1 MLNIDNKRK
10 ILKYLIIIVTIICIV
25 CLTILVALNKERLN
39 KEKIEK
45 NEIQELGQVEYENV
59 ITEQEEKD
67 TSRKLRYTD
76 NRTNY
81 FTVRGLVQNFINES
95 TYRNTDKIMSML
107 SNDYINEYKVT
118 EDNVFSNIDISP
130 IKNNKIYLV
139 YNTDTILESEQE
151 NYILSYLVS
160 IKYRMSN
167 SEQYINTKVLVII
180 DKQKLKYEIYPYKY
194 ILDNHLE
201 NLKAG
206 EKLELE
212 ISSLPEDAQKFSYQE
227 KNNREL
233 ANELFEDWKEKII
246 YDKKDAYSKLSN
258 QYKEKR
264 FSNYNSFTDYLSN
277 KKYIPTINQYRVYS
291 KDDYT
296 DYICTD
302 QYNNYYIFRVQGGV
316 MRYTV
321 FLDNYIVELES
332 FKENYDKSDDSG
344 KIAIQTGK
352 FKQMLNLKDYNAIYS
367 KLNEKFKDNNFKT
380 VSDLKK
386 YLDEKI
392 YNINTIEIQ
401 EITQKADYYVCNGV
415 IRNQQNQNEQKSIV
429 IAIKLIGSNEF
440 ELSFSIK

>member
-1 MLNIDNKRK
+1 MKRIK
-10 ILKYLIIIVTIICIV
+10 KLIVILLLIILILILGILII
-25 CLTILVALNKERLN
+25 NMKN
-39 KEKIEK
+39 KEKKVENLLNTETSVDPGVPEEDINKNAEDNNILQYVTDRNYYAIIKAISRNYISVASYGERDIIRNIFSNKFIE
-45 NEIQELGQVEYENV
+45 
-59 ITEQEEKD
+59 
-67 TSRKLRYTD
+67 
-76 NRTNY
+76 
-81 FTVRGLVQNFINES
+81 
-95 TYRNTDKIMSML
+95 
-107 SNDYINEYKVT
+107 EYKIN
-118 EDNVFSNIDISP
+118 DNN
-130 IKNNKIYLV
+130 
-139 YNTDTILESEQE
+139 
-151 NYILSYLVS
+151 ILSYTGVDQVS
-160 IKYRMSN
+160 NTKINSTYIISDMLYTVKDNINIYIVKGKYRFSN
-167 SEQYINTKVLVII
+167 WSNYRELNLMIVLDDTNEKYVLFP
-180 DKQKLKYEIYPYKY
+180 DEYLKKKNYSNLKENDILK
-194 ILDNHLE
+194 LDNTILSS
-201 NLKAG
+201 
-206 EKLELE
+206 EKVT
-212 ISSLPEDAQKFSYQE
+212 SFSRVSLDDKEYS
-227 KNNREL
+227 
-233 ANELFEDWKEKII
+233 NELFAEWKEKII
-246 YDKKDAYSKLSN
+246 YDKKDAYSKLNN

-321 FLDNYIVELES
+321 FLDNYTVELES

-401 EITQKADYYVCNGV
+401 EITQKDDYYVCNGV

>member
-25 CLTILVALNKERLN
+25 CLTILVKLNKEILN
-39 KEKIEK
+39 KEKLEK

-81 FTVRGLVQNFINES
+81 FTVRGLVQNYISES
-95 TYRNTDKIMSML
+95 AYRSTDKIMSML
-107 SNDYINEYKVT
+107 SNDYINKYKVT

-139 YNTDTILESEQE
+139 YNTDEILESEQE
-151 NYILSYLVS
+151 NYIFSYLVS

-167 SEQYINTKVLVII
+167 STQYANTRVLVII

-321 FLDNYIVELES
+321 FLDNYTVELES

-392 YNINTIEIQ
+392 YNINSIEIQ
-401 EITQKADYYVCNGV
+401 EIAQKDDYYVCNGV
-415 IRNQQNQNEQKSIV
+415 IKNQQNQNEQKNIV
-429 IAIKLIGSNEF
+429 IAIKLISSNEF
-440 ELSFSIK
+440 ELSFSIE

>member
-1 MLNIDNKRK
+1 MKKKRK
-10 ILKYLIIIVTIICIV
+10 ILLVLIVLMIVIIIV
-25 CLTILVALNKERLN
+25 ILVLLKKSNKAGTNVN
-39 KEKIEK
+39 KSSNFVGVYDEEEY
-45 NEIQELGQVEYENV
+45 NDLIQEEDKTIKYVDE
-59 ITEQEEKD
+59 T
-67 TSRKLRYTD
+67 R
-76 NRTNY
+76 NY
-81 FTVRGLVQNFINES
+81 FTVKALMNNYIDYIVYGNVNQLMNITSKEYIKQKKLTSNNILSNLDNIQDMNKNTKYINYYIDNIMQGEQNNEFIVFIINGKYKTS
-95 TYRNTDKIMSML
+95 TSSKYRN
-107 SNDYINEYKVT
+107 IN
-118 EDNVFSNIDISP
+118 NI
-130 IKNNKIYLV
+130 V
-139 YNTDTILESEQE
+139 
-151 NYILSYLVS
+151 
-160 IKYRMSN
+160 
-167 SEQYINTKVLVII
+167 VL
-180 DKQKLKYEIYPYKY
+180 DSLNQTYEIYPESYLKENKYNNINIGDKVDFKFTSIMKNEDNIFKY
-194 ILDNHLE
+194 IDKNDKEIANIIFDNWNDL
-201 NLKAG
+201 L
-206 EKLELE
+206 LF
-212 ISSLPEDAQKFSYQE
+212 DQKS
-227 KNNREL
+227 
-233 ANELFEDWKEKII
+233 
-246 YDKKDAYSKLSN
+246 AYSKLNN

-321 FLDNYIVELES
+321 FLDNYTVELGT
-332 FKENYDKSDDSG
+332 FKENYDEADENDKV
-344 KIAIQTGK
+344 AIQTGK
-352 FKQMLNLKDYNAIYS
+352 FKQMVNLKDYNAIYS

-401 EITQKADYYVCNGV
+401 EITQKDDYYVCNGV

>member
-95 TYRNTDKIMSML
+95 AYRNTDKIMSML

-321 FLDNYIVELES
+321 FLDNYTVELES

-380 VSDLKK
+380 VSELKK

-401 EITQKADYYVCNGV
+401 EITQKDDYYVCNGV

>member
-1 MLNIDNKRK
+1 MIVLDDTNEKYVLFPDEYLKKKNYSNLKEND
-10 ILKYLIIIVTIICIV
+10 ILKLDN
-25 CLTILVALNKERLN
+25 TILSSE
-39 KEKIEK
+39 
-45 NEIQELGQVEYENV
+45 
-59 ITEQEEKD
+59 
-67 TSRKLRYTD
+67 
-76 NRTNY
+76 
-81 FTVRGLVQNFINES
+81 
-95 TYRNTDKIMSML
+95 
-107 SNDYINEYKVT
+107 KVT
-118 EDNVFSNIDISP
+118 SFSR
-130 IKNNKIYLV
+130 
-139 YNTDTILESEQE
+139 
-151 NYILSYLVS
+151 VS
-160 IKYRMSN
+160 
-167 SEQYINTKVLVII
+167 LD
-180 DKQKLKYEIYPYKY
+180 DKEY
-194 ILDNHLE
+194 
-201 NLKAG
+201 
-206 EKLELE
+206 
-212 ISSLPEDAQKFSYQE
+212 S
-227 KNNREL
+227 
-233 ANELFEDWKEKII
+233 NELFAEWKEKII
-246 YDKKDAYSKLSN
+246 YDKKDAYSKLNN

-321 FLDNYIVELES
+321 FLDNYTVELES

-401 EITQKADYYVCNGV
+401 EITQKDDYYVCNGV

>member
-1 MLNIDNKRK
+1 MKRIK
-10 ILKYLIIIVTIICIV
+10 KLIVILLVIILILILGILII
-25 CLTILVALNKERLN
+25 NMKN
-39 KEKIEK
+39 KEKKVENLLNTETSVDPGVPEEDINKNAEDNNILQYVTDRNYYAIIKAISRNYISVASYGERDIIRNIFSNKFIE
-45 NEIQELGQVEYENV
+45 
-59 ITEQEEKD
+59 
-67 TSRKLRYTD
+67 
-76 NRTNY
+76 
-81 FTVRGLVQNFINES
+81 
-95 TYRNTDKIMSML
+95 
-107 SNDYINEYKVT
+107 EYKIN
-118 EDNVFSNIDISP
+118 DNN
-130 IKNNKIYLV
+130 
-139 YNTDTILESEQE
+139 
-151 NYILSYLVS
+151 ILSYTGVDQVS
-160 IKYRMSN
+160 NTKINSTYIISDMLYTVKDNIYIYIVKGKYRFSN
-167 SEQYINTKVLVII
+167 WSNYRELNLMIVLDDTNEKYVLFP
-180 DKQKLKYEIYPYKY
+180 DEYLKKKNYSNLKENDILK
-194 ILDNHLE
+194 LDNTILSS
-201 NLKAG
+201 
-206 EKLELE
+206 EKVT
-212 ISSLPEDAQKFSYQE
+212 SFSRVSLDDKEYS
-227 KNNREL
+227 
-233 ANELFEDWKEKII
+233 NELFAEWKEKII
-246 YDKKDAYSKLSN
+246 YDKKDAYSKLNN

-321 FLDNYIVELES
+321 FLDNYTVELES

-401 EITQKADYYVCNGV
+401 EITQKDDYYVCNGV

>member
-95 TYRNTDKIMSML
+95 AYRNTDKIMSML
-107 SNDYINEYKVT
+107 SNDYINKYKVT

-321 FLDNYIVELES
+321 FLDNYTVELES

-380 VSDLKK
+380 VSELKK

-401 EITQKADYYVCNGV
+401 EITQKDDYYVCNGV